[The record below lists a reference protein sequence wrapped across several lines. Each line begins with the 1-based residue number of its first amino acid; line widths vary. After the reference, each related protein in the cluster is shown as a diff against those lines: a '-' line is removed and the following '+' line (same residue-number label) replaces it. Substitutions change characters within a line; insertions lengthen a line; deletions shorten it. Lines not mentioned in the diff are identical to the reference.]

1 MLIKSI
7 KHDIMATYRDFSGI
21 YVALL
26 VAALIG
32 PFIFQ
37 IGNEIISSIA
47 VLSLMGISVATL
59 VITFLTIIRLY
70 NRRLFSNEGYL
81 TLTLPV
87 KTHITIISKVI
98 TGMIWSIVTAL
109 VFIAAAAIF
118 YGIYNFLYAVFK
130 MADIGQLLR
139 VINELL
145 ALIFQWE
152 VIKVFLVQLPLSLI
166 SMIKD
171 LTLLVFIMT
180 FVNTSFIKKG
190 KLPIGVAAYMVIG
203 SIISEVFRTIM
214 LLVDGSP
221 IVFNNPEA
229 MIVLG
234 EWSADFTINPLAYGV
249 EVILYAAIIFGLG
262 YASWWLLENKLEI
275 E

>member
-32 PFIFQ
+32 PFVLQ
-37 IGNEIISSIA
+37 TGNDIINGIA
-47 VLSLMGISVATL
+47 ILSLMGIVIATL

-98 TGMIWSIVTAL
+98 TGMIWSTLTLL
-109 VFIAAAAIF
+109 VFITAALIF
-118 YGIYNFLYAVFK
+118 YGIYFFLYSLFK
-130 MADIGQLLR
+130 NADIGQFLN
-139 VINELL
+139 VINELFT
-145 ALIFQWE
+145 ALFQWE
-152 VIKVFLVQLPLSLI
+152 VIKTFLVQLPLGLLTSV
-166 SMIKD
+166 KD
-171 LTLLVFIMT
+171 LILLVFIMT
-180 FVNTSFIKKG
+180 VVNTSFIKKG

-203 SIISEVFRTIM
+203 SLIDGLISSIM
-214 LLVDGSP
+214 LLVDGTP
-221 IVFNNPEA
+221 IMFNNPETLI
-229 MIVLG
+229 MLG
-234 EWSADFTINPLAYGV
+234 EWSGDFTINPLAYSV
-249 EVILYAAIIFGLG
+249 EVVLYVAIIFVLG